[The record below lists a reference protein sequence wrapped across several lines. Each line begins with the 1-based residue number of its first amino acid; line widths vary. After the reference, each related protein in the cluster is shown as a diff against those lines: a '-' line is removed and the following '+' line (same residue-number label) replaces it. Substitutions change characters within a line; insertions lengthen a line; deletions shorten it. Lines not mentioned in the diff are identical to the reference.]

1 MSVTGL
7 CTFIVPQHL
16 LNRLKVAFLTHML
29 QNHSLEHGEYFEN
42 ALEKEMATHSS
53 TLAAGAGIQNTI
65 CLIQSLCSQLPHL
78 LILPS

>member
-42 ALEKEMATHSS
+42 S
-53 TLAAGAGIQNTI
+53 
-65 CLIQSLCSQLPHL
+65 
-78 LILPS
+78 